1 MVEDLAELIGPYACC
16 QAVNTPAP
24 FFRFDFRLGG
34 GAAPFPE
41 IGRPLPATS
50 NCPATKTEAVA
61 DAITSTPTVRR
72 FGKIRLEAFKVNRKG
87 CGTEASRRS
96 HTCLSGPSYLS
107 SRLGSKSESYPR
119 LRDSSQPFRDTLHTT
134 CRPGRVPPVPGKSV
148 QALYAYDEDR
158 LIDACARA
166 RRAP

>member
-50 NCPATKTEAVA
+50 NCPATNTEAVA
-61 DAITSTPTVRR
+61 DPNRSTPTARR
-72 FGKIRLEAFKVNRKG
+72 FGKIRQA
-87 CGTEASRRS
+87 
-96 HTCLSGPSYLS
+96 
-107 SRLGSKSESYPR
+107 
-119 LRDSSQPFRDTLHTT
+119 TLKIN
-134 CRPGRVPPVPGKSV
+134 V
-148 QALYAYDEDR
+148 
-158 LIDACARA
+158 RA
-166 RRAP
+166 RDR